1 MLITIDPASL
11 TADEQYRLS
20 NGLEALKNPNSSCKK
35 LIAELRRLSNEAYNR
50 HCREHPYDW
59 V

>member
-11 TADEQYRLS
+11 TADEQYHLAI
-20 NGLEALKNPNSSCKK
+20 GLEALENPHSSCKK
-35 LIAELRRLSNEAYNR
+35 LIAELQRIATAAFNK

>member
-1 MLITIDPASL
+1 MLITIDPANL
-11 TADEQYRLS
+11 TGDERYHLAH
-20 NGLEALKNPNSSCKK
+20 GLEALENPNSSCKK
-35 LIAELRRLSNEAYNR
+35 LIAELRRLSNESHNK